1 MVHIMDPIKIVHRKE
16 TLMWP
21 GNVWR
26 NGLSTSQIQLSFHI
40 VACETAIHGFREALG
55 HTICIVLKMG
65 VVVQSI
71 IHYIDLCY
79 HMDYSEV
86 K

>member
-1 MVHIMDPIKIVHRKE
+1 MVHVMDPIKIVHRKE

-26 NGLSTSQIQLSFHI
+26 NGLSTSQMQLSFHI
-40 VACETAIHGFREALG
+40 VAGETTIHGFREALG
-55 HTICIVLKMG
+55 CTICILLKMG
-65 VVVQSI
+65 VVMQSI
-71 IHYIDLCY
+71 IHFIDLCY
-79 HMDYSEV
+79 YMDYSEV